1 MAKRINIPNVT
12 GDIVIMVTTTVVQIT
27 YSITNNLSHCTT
39 NNNSNVISEGSSYN
53 AIVTP
58 NAGYQIER
66 TTVTMGGIN
75 ITSDVVEDE

>member
-1 MAKRINIPNVT
+1 MGKRINIPNVT
-12 GDIVIMVTTTVVQIT
+12 GDIVITVTTTVVQTT
-27 YSITNNLSHCTT
+27 YSITNNLSHCST

-58 NAGYQIER
+58 NVGYQIER